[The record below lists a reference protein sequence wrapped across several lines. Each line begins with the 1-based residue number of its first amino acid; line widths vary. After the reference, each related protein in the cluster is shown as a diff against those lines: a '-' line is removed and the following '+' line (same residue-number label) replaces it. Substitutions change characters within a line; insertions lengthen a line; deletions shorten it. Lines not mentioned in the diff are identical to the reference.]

1 MPTVAGRA
9 GFVRRNAPV
18 LIPTFIGLALF
29 AAFAV
34 WAFHEGESLGGGW
47 GSLRSVWPYV
57 IGGVLAV
64 AALAGG
70 LMWLAFF
77 SADRGY
83 DDRMDTDKK

>member
-1 MPTVAGRA
+1 MPTLRGR
-9 GFVRRNAPV
+9 GGLMRRNAPV
-18 LIPTFIGLALF
+18 LIPTFIGLAVF
-29 AAFAV
+29 AAFAA
-34 WAFHEGESLGGGW
+34 WAFHAAGGLGGGW
-47 GSLRSVWPYV
+47 RSLRPVWPYV

-83 DDRMDTDKK
+83 DDRMDTDK